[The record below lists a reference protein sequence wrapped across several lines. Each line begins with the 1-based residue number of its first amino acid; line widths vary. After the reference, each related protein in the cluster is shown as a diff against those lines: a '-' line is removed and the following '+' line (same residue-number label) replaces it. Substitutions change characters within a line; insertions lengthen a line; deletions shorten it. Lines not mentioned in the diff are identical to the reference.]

1 MNWKRRTTFA
11 LALISAAALLA
22 TLLPPTSDPIS
33 PRGVGLIGLMWLAV
47 FVAGALIVNV
57 SASLLKQIVRIGFSA
72 IPALLAL
79 FPVATV
85 FDQRNWPVFHSW
97 GLAHGS
103 WWIGGALIACPI
115 YVLLGLIPWLRES
128 DARDAT

>member
-1 MNWKRRTTFA
+1 MSWTRRTTFA
-11 LALISAAALLA
+11 FALISATALLVP
-22 TLLPPTSDPIS
+22 LLPPANDPIS

-57 SASLLKQIVRIGFSA
+57 SSALLKQILRIGFSA

-79 FPVATV
+79 FPVASV

-103 WWIGGALIACPI
+103 WLIGGGLIACPI

-128 DARDAT
+128 DARDAA